1 MTCNFFHF
9 SISILKRGDQMLN
22 RISMDLTTK
31 IQSMALPIDHTPK
44 SPMYICS
51 TLKGLTPDGRYVH
64 LIKNGRVTYHPAYYA
79 IDGRLLQPH
88 L

>member
-1 MTCNFFHF
+1 
-9 SISILKRGDQMLN
+9 ML
-22 RISMDLTTK
+22 SKFLVDLTTRTDD
-31 IQSMALPIDHTPK
+31 ITVQINHIPK
-44 SPMYICS
+44 SSMYICS

-64 LIKNGRVTYHPAYYA
+64 LIKNGRVTYHPGYYA